1 MDINPK
7 LVVVDSDSGIN
18 VTGEWLGKIGFME
31 GGGRYAI
38 I

>member
-7 LVVVDSDSGIN
+7 LVEIDSGAK